1 MIKDDLD
8 KLIFPELPEDARR
21 PDRETLLRVYFNS
34 VEMADRVSQRRQSAN
49 SFYLSINT
57 AFLSAFYV
65 FKPNELDV
73 LSSTIVAVCG
83 ISLCV
88 LWLRNILS
96 YKDLNSGKFAVICRL
111 EEHIGCAPY
120 TAEWKYLKR
129 GTEKSKYRP
138 FNETERAVPIVFLSV
153 FLFIFLR
160 SLPWDFFSLR
170 DAPSST
176 TTPVPIIVPTPNIQ
190 P

>member
-1 MIKDDLD
+1 MTERNLD
-8 KLIFPELPEDARR
+8 KLLFPEPPAGVSA

-57 AFLSAFYV
+57 AFLSAFYIL
-65 FKPNELDV
+65 KPDELDV
-73 LSSTIVAVCG
+73 LSATIVAACG
-83 ISLCV
+83 VSLCL
-88 LWLRNILS
+88 LWLRNMLS
-96 YKDLNSGKFAVICRL
+96 YKDLNSGKFTVICRL

-120 TAEWKYLKR
+120 TAEWKHLRR
-129 GTEKSKYRP
+129 GTEKSKHRP
-138 FNETERAVPIVFLSV
+138 FNETERAVPIVFLIV

-160 SLPWDFFSLR
+160 SIPWDFL
-170 DAPSST
+170 APREATSGMT
-176 TTPVPIIVPTPNIQ
+176 NPVPILIPTPNAQ